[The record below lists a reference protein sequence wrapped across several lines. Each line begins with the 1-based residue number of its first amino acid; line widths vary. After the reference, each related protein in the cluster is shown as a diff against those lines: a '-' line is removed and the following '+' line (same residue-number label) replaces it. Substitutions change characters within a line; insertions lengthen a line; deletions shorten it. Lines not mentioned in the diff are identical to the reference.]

1 MNQPSM
7 NHANVHFLP
16 DDENENNEVQQSVV
30 KNADEVKKNKKKTS
44 EMLPLP
50 PSIELHGLQIG
61 VDEAGRGAF
70 AFDVVTAA
78 VVLPSEIPEAFR
90 DPAHMK
96 LIAMIK
102 DSKKMTPKQ
111 REKCADFIE
120 KFALY
125 YGIAS
130 ASPEEIDE
138 HNILKA
144 TMLAMHRAIDIVIDK
159 IRQNEEDDKKYVQLL
174 IDGDR
179 FYPYFDTEKRIIVPF
194 SRILEGDA
202 IHMNIAAASI
212 LAKVHRD
219 RRVTEICK
227 EQPDLDEKYGF
238 MSNKAYGTKKHMNGL
253 IQHGISRYHR
263 ISYAPVKKYNRTRV
277 LQQTSSVVIN

>member
-1 MNQPSM
+1 MNHPSM
-7 NHANVHFLP
+7 NHTSVRFLP
-16 DDENENNEVQQSVV
+16 NEEDDEVQQSDV
-30 KNADEVKKNKKKTS
+30 KNTADVKKSKKKTS

-50 PSIELHGLQIG
+50 PSIEAHGLQIG

-78 VVLPSEIPEAFR
+78 VVLPSEIPEEFR

-102 DSKKMTPKQ
+102 DSKKMTSKQ

-125 YGIAS
+125 YSVAS

-159 IRQNEEDDKKYVQLL
+159 IRQNEEDDKRYMQLL

-179 FYPYFDTEKRIIVPF
+179 FYPYFDTEKRIIVPY

-219 RRVTEICK
+219 RRVTAICK
-227 EQPDLDEKYGF
+227 EQPDLNEKYGF
-238 MSNKAYGTKKHMNGL
+238 MTNKAYGTKKHMNGL
-253 IQHGISRYHR
+253 IQHGITRYHR
-263 ISYAPVKKYNRTRV
+263 TSYAPVKKYNRI
-277 LQQTSSVVIN
+277 SVTNQNSGVTL